1 MFQPEW
7 LESLPAAT
15 RSNLV
20 QKARTKSWSVT
31 IFRAV
36 FMVPPPRAQMPAAI
50 QERVLQLGSYAWT
63 RGKQRAMII
72 PIVHTTKFCCDIL
85 RIFLPRKFLLPSL
98 IKPFHK
104 HNTPRPPSCHRPP
117 PSFFPLP
124 SSLPLIRSR
133 RAAGCETRPAH
144 RGTPAAHGTGA
155 AAGPRPVI
163 PPGKGCHRA
172 HRTTALV
179 PFFYVK
185 QSSKRDA
192 SWGCIFVYLSVMR
205 LRLCV
210 LRS

>member
-117 PSFFPLP
+117 PFFLP
-124 SSLPLIRSR
+124 SALFP
-133 RAAGCETRPAH
+133 PAH
-144 RGTPAAHGTGA
+144 PFAARGRLRNSPGA
-155 AAGPRPVI
+155 
-163 PPGKGCHRA
+163 PGYSGRTRYWSCSG
-172 HRTTALV
+172 TTACH
-179 PFFYVK
+179 
-185 QSSKRDA
+185 SSRQ
-192 SWGCIFVYLSVMR
+192 GLPPCP
-205 LRLCV
+205 
-210 LRS
+210 